1 MGCMRWNTRSTNYE
15 NRGWIQATD
24 SEIPSG
30 NVSSLRL
37 EANTESSKNFQCD
50 LVLIR
55 VRVQQ

>member
-1 MGCMRWNTRSTNYE
+1 MRWNTRSTNYE

-55 VRVQQ
+55 ARVQQ